1 MEEPQSSC
9 IERRFLKKNDKD
21 GGDKDD
27 SALLIGTV
35 LIIVFIVLGL
45 LAIPIYRKM
54 REHLEH
60 QKRRREREARIR
72 KDLAV
77 IISSGSDDEKSPRK
91 TSQKTSQKTSLKT
104 SAKTR
109 SFVQTA
115 KIDVQD
121 VDAKE
126 SPDKLVKKNLQNEN
140 PIPLDLVV
148 NYKKMKKHA
157 S

>member
-1 MEEPQSSC
+1 M
-9 IERRFLKKNDKD
+9 
-21 GGDKDD
+21 
-27 SALLIGTV
+27 LIGTV

-45 LAIPIYRKM
+45 LAIPIYRKIK
-54 REHLEH
+54 EHLEH

-77 IISSGSDDEKSPRK
+77 IISSGSEDEKSPRK
-91 TSQKTSQKTSLKT
+91 TSKKTSQKTSV
-104 SAKTR
+104 KTR

-121 VDAKE
+121 VDERE
-126 SPDKLVKKNLQNEN
+126 SPDKLVKRNMQNDN

-148 NYKKMKKHA
+148 NYRKMKKHA

>member
-1 MEEPQSSC
+1 M
-9 IERRFLKKNDKD
+9 
-21 GGDKDD
+21 
-27 SALLIGTV
+27 LIGTV
-35 LIIVFIVLGL
+35 LIIVFIVIGL
-45 LAIPIYRKM
+45 LAIPIYRKIK
-54 REHLEH
+54 EHLEH

-77 IISSGSDDEKSPRK
+77 IISSGSEDEKSPRK
-91 TSQKTSQKTSLKT
+91 TSKKTSQKTSV
-104 SAKTR
+104 KTR

-121 VDAKE
+121 VDERE
-126 SPDKLVKKNLQNEN
+126 SPDKLVKRNMQNNN

-148 NYKKMKKHA
+148 NYRKMKKHA

>member
-1 MEEPQSSC
+1 M
-9 IERRFLKKNDKD
+9 
-21 GGDKDD
+21 
-27 SALLIGTV
+27 LIGTV

-45 LAIPIYRKM
+45 LAIPIYRKIK
-54 REHLEH
+54 EHLEH

-77 IISSGSDDEKSPRK
+77 IISSGSEDEKSPRK
-91 TSQKTSQKTSLKT
+91 TSKKTSQKTSV
-104 SAKTR
+104 KTR
-109 SFVQTA
+109 TFVQTA

-121 VDAKE
+121 VDERE
-126 SPDKLVKKNLQNEN
+126 SPDKLVKRNMQNDN

-148 NYKKMKKHA
+148 NYRKMKKHA

>member
-1 MEEPQSSC
+1 M
-9 IERRFLKKNDKD
+9 K
-21 GGDKDD
+21 
-27 SALLIGTV
+27 
-35 LIIVFIVLGL
+35 
-45 LAIPIYRKM
+45 
-54 REHLEH
+54 EHLEH

-77 IISSGSDDEKSPRK
+77 IISSGSEDEKSPRK
-91 TSQKTSQKTSLKT
+91 TSKKTSQKTSV
-104 SAKTR
+104 KTR

-121 VDAKE
+121 VDERE
-126 SPDKLVKKNLQNEN
+126 SPDKLVKRNMQNDN

-148 NYKKMKKHA
+148 NYRKMKKHA